1 MAEKDLNEK
10 LLEDYNDVFADIYNV
25 LVFGEPYLQAER
37 ICVGDGTSI
46 YKTETGNASE
56 QLRDVLKKYG
66 EGRLGLLSL
75 GIENQTEADET
86 MPVRVMGYDYGS
98 YRRMLKNGKEI
109 TPVTTIVLNFG
120 DRRWR
125 KAKSLHEMMNLP
137 EKLAQYVEDYK
148 IRVYD
153 IAFLSDNIIE
163 QFTSDFKIVARFFKD
178 RRLKRNTLR
187 KDEIEKIHHAEA
199 VLDLFSVFTKDDRY
213 RKLYTETVKEMEEKG
228 ERIDMCWMLQEIID
242 EGMEKG
248 MKEGMEKGM
257 RQGMK
262 KGMRQGMEKGMEKG
276 LAAMVNTLKT
286 LVPDPEEIHRM
297 VTANQSYAHISKEQ
311 ILAYYEV

>member
-10 LLEDYNDVFADIYNV
+10 LLEDYNDVFADIYNT
-25 LVFGEPYLQAER
+25 LVFGEPFLQEER
-37 ICVGDGTSI
+37 LSSGASASI
-46 YKTETGNASE
+46 YKTEMGNAS
-56 QLRDVLKKYG
+56 QQFRDVLKKYG

-75 GIENQTEADET
+75 GIENQTDADET
-86 MPVRVMGYDYGS
+86 MPVRVMGYDYGT
-98 YRRMLKNGKEI
+98 YRGMLKNGKEI

-137 EKLAQYVEDYK
+137 EKLRQYVEDYK

-153 IAFLSDNIIE
+153 IAFLSDNVIE
-163 QFTSDFKIVARFFKD
+163 QFTSDFKLVARFFKD

-187 KDEIEKIHHAEA
+187 KDEMEKIRHAEA

-213 RKLYTETVKEMEEKG
+213 RNLYTETIREKEEKG
-228 ERIDMCWMLQEIID
+228 EQIDMCWMLQEIID

-248 MKEGMEKGM
+248 MEKGI
-257 RQGMK
+257 
-262 KGMRQGMEKGMEKG
+262 EKGIEKGLEKG
-276 LAAMVNTLKT
+276 LAACVEVLKIT
-286 LVPDPEEIHRM
+286 CSSFEEVYEA
-297 VTANQSYAHISKEQ
+297 VTSTETYANVSEEQ
-311 ILAYYEV
+311 VRKYY

>member
-10 LLEDYNDVFADIYNV
+10 LLEDYNDVFADIYNT

-37 ICVGDGTSI
+37 LCGGETASV
-46 YKTETGNASE
+46 YKTETGNAAE
-56 QLRDVLKKYG
+56 QLRDVIKKYG
-66 EGRLGLLSL
+66 EGSLGLMSL
-75 GIENQTEADET
+75 GIENQSVPDDT
-86 MPVRVMGYDYGS
+86 MPVRVMGYDYGN
-98 YRRMLKNGKEI
+98 YRRMLKNGKKI

-153 IAFLSDNIIE
+153 VAFLSDNVIE
-163 QFTSDFKIVARFFKD
+163 QFTSDFRIVARFFKD

-187 KDEIEKIHHAEA
+187 KEEMEKVRHAEA

-213 RKLYTETVKEMEEKG
+213 RKLYTETIKEKEEKG
-228 ERIDMCWMLQEIID
+228 EEVDMCWMLQEILD

-248 MKEGMEKGM
+248 MK
-257 RQGMK
+257 
-262 KGMRQGMEKGMEKG
+262 QGMEKGMQQGMEKGLEKG
-276 LAAMVNTLKT
+276 LAALVHTLKS
-286 LVPDPEEIHRM
+286 LVHNPEEIHRM
-297 VTANQSYAHISKEQ
+297 VTANESYAHITKEQ
-311 ILAYYEV
+311 ILAYYEA